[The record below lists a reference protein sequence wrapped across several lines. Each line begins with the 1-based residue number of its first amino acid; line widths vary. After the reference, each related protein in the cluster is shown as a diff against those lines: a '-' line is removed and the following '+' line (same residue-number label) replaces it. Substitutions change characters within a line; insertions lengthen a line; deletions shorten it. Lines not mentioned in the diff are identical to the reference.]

1 MTGTKTKPRG
11 GLFWYPLDTTTVIEQ
26 VGPIRVSIGLD
37 VTWYTPTKW
46 HVESLAGIDY
56 LVVDAWEAQ

>member
-1 MTGTKTKPRG
+1 MSDLKVRPRG
-11 GLFWYPLDTTTVIEQ
+11 GLFWYPLDTAAVIEE
-26 VGPIRVSIGLD
+26 VGPIRLTIGLD
-37 VTWYTPTKW
+37 VTWYRPTKW